1 MSDTEL
7 EPERVAELLDSDGAT
22 VIDVRDTA
30 EHEAGHVPGTRHVAL
45 ASLTEHAASIDKS
58 RPVVLY
64 CRGGNRSA
72 MGAEALRASGWDA
85 HNMAGGMLAW
95 ADRGLPLE
103 PEGGEVL
110 DRPTLP

>member
-1 MSDTEL
+1 
-7 EPERVAELLDSDGAT
+7 
-22 VIDVRDTA
+22 
-30 EHEAGHVPGTRHVAL
+30 
-45 ASLTEHAASIDKS
+45 
-58 RPVVLY
+58 
-64 CRGGNRSA
+64 

-95 ADRGLPLE
+95 AERGLPLE

>member
-7 EPERVAELLDSDGAT
+7 EPERVAQLLESGGAQ

-30 EHEAGHVPGTRHVAL
+30 EHEAGRVPGTRHIEL
-45 ASLTEHAASIDKS
+45 ASLTAQAASIDKS

-64 CRGGNRSA
+64 CRGGSRSA

-85 HNMAGGMLAW
+85 HNMAGGLSAW
-95 ADRGLPLE
+95 AERGLPLE